1 MGVEFDRMEEIVFL
15 DNSGGRTQEQ
25 GVHPEPMYKGLSE
38 VLGLITQ
45 LLEENGL
52 GPLGHSTTLESGVF
66 EEHVVFLKA
75 PHPRKVL
82 FRMWPVLFPYH
93 KRLEYRIYEDGEPL
107 REQIVLYLQAY
118 AQTNRAEL
126 IPKL

>member
-1 MGVEFDRMEEIVFL
+1 MEKGSL
-15 DNSGGRTQEQ
+15 GTQETVCLGALGSYFCQ
-25 GVHPEPMYKGLSE
+25 KESPSEPMYKALSE
-38 VLGLITQ
+38 VLALIKD
-45 LLEENGL
+45 LLEKKGL
-52 GPLGHSTTLESGVF
+52 SPIGHTRTLESGVF

-82 FRMWPVLFPYH
+82 FRMWPLFFPHH
-93 KRLEYRIYEDGEPL
+93 KRLEYRIYEGGEPL
-107 REQIVLYLQAY
+107 RQEILPYLEAY